1 MILVRHGQTI
11 FNVVYGSTRQDPGV
25 ADPELTEEGRG
36 QADAAADS
44 LARHGIELVIA
55 SPYRRALQTARIIA
69 GTLGV
74 AVLID
79 ERARERCA
87 FSCDVGSPRSH
98 LARTWPE
105 LDFSALAETWRPK
118 DEGARG
124 AVRPALRDLRD
135 PLVGRSALGSHRGNH
150 PLGGDPRA
158 HRPACGQWQPD
169 PACAALGVRFRRQ
182 AGSRGCLAR

>member
-79 ERARERCA
+79 ERERERCA

-105 LDFSALAETWRPK
+105 LDFSALAETWWPK
-118 DEGARG
+118 DEEPEARF
-124 AVRPALRDLRD
+124 ARRCETFAIHW
-135 PLVGRSALGSHRGNH
+135 SA
-150 PLGGDPRA
+150 DPRWDRIA
-158 HRPACGQWQPD
+158 AITHWGVVRALTGQHV
-169 PACAALGVRFRRQ
+169 AN
-182 AGSRGCLAR
+182 GSLTRLARR